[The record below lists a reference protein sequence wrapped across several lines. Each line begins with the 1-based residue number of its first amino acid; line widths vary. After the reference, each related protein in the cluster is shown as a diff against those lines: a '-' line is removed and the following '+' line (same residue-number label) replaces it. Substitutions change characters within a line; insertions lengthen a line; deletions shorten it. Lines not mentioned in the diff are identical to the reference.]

1 MDKIYKFMY
10 GLLGLWCFF
19 SVVIGNDFLLS
30 QLFKT
35 LNMEPSTAI
44 NFIISIIIFA
54 ILVSYFDKSRN
65 ENIENNKKNLSFIA
79 VFINT
84 INKVNYLNL
93 KFINNIKLNELALIE
108 FNFKNGNQVTLKLE
122 EVNNYIFE
130 KDIIQLDNYLNK
142 NITLSNCKTEEIK
155 LSESIYIRNLINSY
169 ISNKN

>member
-19 SVVIGNDFLLS
+19 SIVIGNDFLLN

-54 ILVSYFDKSRN
+54 LLVNYFDKSRN

-93 KFINNIKLNELALIE
+93 KFINNIKLNELSLIE
-108 FNFKNGNQVTLKLE
+108 FSFKNGNQVTLKLE

-142 NITLSNCKTEEIK
+142 NITLSNCETKEIK

>member
-19 SVVIGNDFLLS
+19 SIVIGNDFLLS

-54 ILVSYFDKSRN
+54 LLVNYFDKSRN

-142 NITLSNCKTEEIK
+142 NITLSNCETKEIK

>member
-54 ILVSYFDKSRN
+54 LLVSYFDKSRN

>member
-10 GLLGLWCFF
+10 GFLGLWCFF
-19 SVVIGNDFLLS
+19 SIVIGNDFLLS

-54 ILVSYFDKSRN
+54 LLVNYFDKSRN

-142 NITLSNCKTEEIK
+142 NITLSNCETKEIK